1 MAARYPGAVLEHV
14 TVTSYLAPLR
24 EGGSLPGLVEAD
36 NLGTYVLKFRGA
48 GQGPLALVA
57 EIIGGELA
65 RRLGFR
71 TPELAL
77 ADLDP
82 RIAKSEPDQ
91 EIQDLLKAS
100 AGINLAVDYLPGSA
114 GFDPLGW
121 TADEDF
127 ASELLWFDALIQNV
141 DRTWRNPNLLVWHND
156 IWLIDHGAALYFHH
170 DWPRAAP
177 DKPFDARQHVVKERA
192 KRLAEAHERLAP
204 KITAE
209 LLAEVTGDVPPEW
222 FGERGA
228 DAYVAQLLNRA
239 PLVPE
244 VIRLMTEIFEY
255 ALIRVVP
262 RIERGESV
270 NAGVIVYSKTYKFL
284 KTRIELNEARLTA
297 LDPGAGPAGDQG
309 GAARLRAR
317 LLRGTARR
325 ADPWRTVPLA
335 DRAALRDRP
344 AGAGARRRDK
354 PTRPPTWT
362 AYSHAGRQLVTAG
375 RAVRFSAR
383 TRSLFNLAAA
393 RPC

>member
-1 MAARYPGAVLEHV
+1 VLERV

-82 RIAKSEPDQ
+82 RIAKSEPDE
-91 EIQDLLKAS
+91 EIQDLLQAS

-141 DRTWRNPNLLVWHND
+141 DRTWRNPNLLVWHQD

-170 DWPRAAP
+170 DWSRAAP
-177 DKPFDARQHVVKERA
+177 DKPFDARQHVVKDRA

-204 KITAE
+204 RITGE

-228 DAYVAQLLNRA
+228 DAYIAQLLNRA

-244 VIRLMTEIFEY
+244 VIRL
-255 ALIRVVP
+255 
-262 RIERGESV
+262 
-270 NAGVIVYSKTYKFL
+270 
-284 KTRIELNEARLTA
+284 
-297 LDPGAGPAGDQG
+297 
-309 GAARLRAR
+309 
-317 LLRGTARR
+317 
-325 ADPWRTVPLA
+325 
-335 DRAALRDRP
+335 
-344 AGAGARRRDK
+344 
-354 PTRPPTWT
+354 
-362 AYSHAGRQLVTAG
+362 
-375 RAVRFSAR
+375 
-383 TRSLFNLAAA
+383 
-393 RPC
+393 